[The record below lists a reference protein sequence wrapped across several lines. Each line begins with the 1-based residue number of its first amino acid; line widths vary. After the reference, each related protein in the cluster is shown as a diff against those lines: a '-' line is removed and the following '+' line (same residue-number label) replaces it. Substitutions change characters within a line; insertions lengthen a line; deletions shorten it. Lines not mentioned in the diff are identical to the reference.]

1 MRDNYDFSD
10 AVKNPFAGKIKGKYT
25 VTVHYDF
32 SAQDGDEESTECKE
46 ALKVQERMQEYVVT
60 AKPSEK

>member
-10 AVKNPFAGKIKGKYT
+10 AVKNPFAGREKGKYT

-32 SAQDGDEESTECKE
+32 TDAAEAETEEQVVDDGIAQKQQQSVLVSSAN
-46 ALKVQERMQEYVVT
+46 
-60 AKPSEK
+60 

>member
-1 MRDNYDFSD
+1 LRDNYDFSD

-32 SAQDGDEESTECKE
+32 STQDDDDESAESNDTLKVKEST
-46 ALKVQERMQEYVVT
+46 QEY
-60 AKPSEK
+60 K

>member
-10 AVKNPFAGKIKGKYT
+10 AVKNPFAGKINGKYT

-32 SAQDGDEESTECKE
+32 STQDGDEENAESNDK
-46 ALKVQERMQEYVVT
+46 LKVQESPQEYT
-60 AKPSEK
+60 TIAKPNVT